1 MRFMRRGVVPTKV
14 LVILSV
20 VLLATCGCSTTNASS
35 PHTTPGA
42 SVPPTRVA
50 QPAAPL
56 SVYTGSTDGSVSA
69 FDAVSGAV
77 RWHSVVASSGST
89 ITVAALGDDAVYVS
103 ATNVMQH
110 PLTTILAA
118 LRASD
123 GSVLW
128 HKAPAGTVSIVATGP
143 GVVYLALDRGE
154 VTPHEIQML
163 RAQDGAVLWHILV
176 EGAGPL
182 YASMH
187 EGTIY
192 VTSFTTQVP
201 SPGYFYASTV
211 VYALDARTGAISW
224 RTTLARTNYLAAVAG
239 GAVYFVDTGTDVVC
253 EPNVL
258 HVLSASDGT
267 ERWHSEG
274 TLLRLIGVEQGRAY
288 VAAVPETCAALAYDH
303 TALSARNTSDGS
315 SVWETDVPSAF
326 SGPLANGVIYLPG
339 ADTALAAY
347 SARDGSR
354 LWHVQGESGQLW
366 ALDQGLY
373 ASVAGVGLD
382 ALNPANG
389 SVRWRLQTHDAVF
402 VATLVNG
409 ILYAVISS
417 KLSDSLW
424 NQAVVALRASTG
436 EVIWRA
442 QLSASADTPTVT
454 VG

>member
-1 MRFMRRGVVPTKV
+1 MRRGVVPTKV
-14 LVILSV
+14 LVIVSV

-42 SVPPTRVA
+42 SVPATRLA

-77 RWHSVVASSGST
+77 RWRSIVASSGST
-89 ITVAALGDDAVYVS
+89 ITVAALGDGAVYVS
-103 ATNVMQH
+103 ATNVIQH
-110 PLTTILAA
+110 PLTTVLAA

-128 HKAPAGTVSIVATGP
+128 HTAPAGTATIVATDP
-143 GVVYLALDRGE
+143 GIVYLALDRGE

-163 RAQDGAVLWHILV
+163 RAQDGAVLWRTQV

-182 YASMH
+182 HASMH
-187 EGTIY
+187 EGTLY

-201 SPGYFYASTV
+201 SPGYFYESTM
-211 VYALDARTGAISW
+211 VYALNARTGAIAW
-224 RTTLARTNYLAAVAG
+224 RTALGRTDYLAAVAD
-239 GAVYFVDTGTDVVC
+239 GAVYLVDTGTDVVC

-258 HVLSASDGT
+258 HVLSARDGT

-274 TLLRLIGVEQGRAY
+274 TLLRLIGAEQGRAY
-288 VAAVPETCAALAYDH
+288 VGVVPEGCAAIAYDH
-303 TALSARNTSDGS
+303 MALSARNMGDGAILWQ
-315 SVWETDVPSAF
+315 VDVPSAY
-326 SGPLANGVIYLPG
+326 SGPLANGVIYMPG
-339 ADTALAAY
+339 ADTSLAAY

-373 ASVAGVGLD
+373 ASDAGVGLD

-389 SVRWRLQTHDAVF
+389 SVQWRFQTHDAVF

-409 ILYAVISS
+409 ILYGVISS
-417 KLSDSLW
+417 RISDSLS
-424 NQAVVALRASTG
+424 NQAVVALQASTG
-436 EVIWRA
+436 EVIWRT
-442 QLSASADTPTVT
+442 QLGASAGTPTVI